1 MRMPFDY
8 VDEEYVKTTQM
19 GHKVHSFLYG
29 LYGAVSSVFDI
40 LFWRDVVDFRSE
52 HIGERIVVSRAGGLC
67 LAPFTGTG
75 YPYDSNGKSTV
86 LQSRSSVPLLISTAL
101 VAMVALI
108 IGFSKLAIGLD
119 MAALP
124 PAFTLVG
131 IDLDRVFCL
140 RSIDQKA
147 LYQAI
152 WGVAVEGNYFSE
164 QKIKKTAPAKSK
176 CCFQKS

>member
-1 MRMPFDY
+1 MIF
-8 VDEEYVKTTQM
+8 
-19 GHKVHSFLYG
+19 
-29 LYGAVSSVFDI
+29 

-52 HIGERIVVSRAGGLC
+52 HIGERIVVSERVVC
-67 LAPFTGTG
+67 VWHRFTGTG

-86 LQSRSSVPLLISTAL
+86 FAKQVFGAVVDFYCLSGNGCPYYRIQQ
-101 VAMVALI
+101 
-108 IGFSKLAIGLD
+108 IGNRVGYGGLA
-119 MAALP
+119 ASF
-124 PAFTLVG
+124 FTLVG

-152 WGVAVEGNYFSE
+152 WGVVVEGNYFSE
-164 QKIKKTAPAKSK
+164 QKIKKKTAPAKSK

>member
-1 MRMPFDY
+1 M
-8 VDEEYVKTTQM
+8 
-19 GHKVHSFLYG
+19 
-29 LYGAVSSVFDI
+29 
-40 LFWRDVVDFRSE
+40 
-52 HIGERIVVSRAGGLC
+52 
-67 LAPFTGTG
+67 
-75 YPYDSNGKSTV
+75 
-86 LQSRSSVPLLISTAL
+86 PLLISTAL

-124 PAFTLVG
+124 PAFFTLVG

-152 WGVAVEGNYFSE
+152 WGVVVEGNNFSE
-164 QKIKKTAPAKSK
+164 QKIKKKTAPAKSK